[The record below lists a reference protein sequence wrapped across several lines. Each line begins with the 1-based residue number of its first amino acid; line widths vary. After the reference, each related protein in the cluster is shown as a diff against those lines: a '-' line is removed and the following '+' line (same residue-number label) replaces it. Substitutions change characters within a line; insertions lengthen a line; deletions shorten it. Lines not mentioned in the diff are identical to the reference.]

1 MILRIILWLVIIAA
15 RRSWPLCFHR
25 SQARAN
31 GSSPW
36 HSPLP
41 LRSLSSGYCGRPRRC
56 YPAPAMATS
65 QEPDGTEVGLPRDV
79 LIQTGA
85 RREYTPDRRLEP
97 TRRRK
102 RVERPI
108 DEPNLVADEP
118 PRRRRHAEPE
128 VNGGDRPSQSGMR
141 AQPEEAPRR
150 QRHFETSVNGGGHA
164 QNRPSQSVTR
174 IDDGERASW
183 LGSILWN
190 PPSQMRMGNSE
201 RIEVRLGDA
210 EQAIDA
216 LCEGLRGGGAPRIDR
231 LEIVPLM
238 RVALTAD
245 PRDFSVQALST
256 QDQFVRQGTVPGGI
270 LMSSPSEPVY
280 AGSGCSPQCG
290 SGSRARTRWWT
301 SRRMRAKCR

>member
-41 LRSLSSGYCGRPRRC
+41 LRSLSSGYCGAPGRG